1 MNRLMIISSFLIVSE
16 NFPYSFAVASDIT
29 RKVTSTRSNIKN
41 LRLREKQLRDIQL
54 LVDKNVEDPIAV
66 LKLEL
71 EKLEQHYFE
80 QKEQIRIK
88 DNALQAM
95 KDLNDR

>member
-1 MNRLMIISSFLIVSE
+1 MKSVIEFKAE
-16 NFPYSFAVASDIT
+16 TDAYKAE
-29 RKVTSTRSNIKN
+29 N

-95 KDLNDR
+95 